1 MNQPKSNLELVR
13 RKAVSEIAKYLDAKG
28 IILLVGARQV
38 GKTSLLYLLMDELR
52 NQGISENFIHYLD
65 LEDLTVLDILNS
77 GTKEFIDYLKAMG
90 IETEKR
96 NYLFID
102 EIQYLN
108 NPTNFLKLIADHHQ
122 NLKLIVSG
130 SSTLEIRRKFKDS
143 LAGRKVIFEIF
154 PLDFYEFMLF
164 KGEQKLAEILVK
176 SDLRHIHQDT
186 EIQDL
191 PARFFIKDL
200 TRYYNEYLIFGGYP
214 RVALE
219 TGNEKK
225 ITYLMDIYQSYV
237 KKDIKDLMRVD
248 NITAFNNLLKVL
260 ALQIG
265 NLVNLTELCNTVKIA
280 RETLERYLFLLENTF
295 IVKMVTPFSRNPR
308 KEISKM
314 AKLYFMDTGLRNT
327 IIKNWNNLE
336 ERVDAGALVENGA
349 FSNLLKNLSPL
360 EEIHFWRTLSKNEV
374 DFISGKENFRHPIEV
389 KYSSFKLPRIPTGI
403 KAFQSDYEIPQG
415 IVLTKDFFGKTGKIF
430 FIPVW
435 LC

>member
-1 MNQPKSNLELVR
+1 MIHPKTNLKLFP
-13 RKAVSEIAKYLDAKG
+13 RKVVPEIGKYLNEKG

-38 GKTSLLYLLMDELR
+38 GKTSILYLLIDELR
-52 NQGISENFIHYLD
+52 NKGVSENFIHYFD

-77 GTKEFIDYLKAMG
+77 GVKEFIAYLKAMG
-90 IETEKR
+90 IDTEKR

-102 EIQYLN
+102 EIQYLD
-108 NPTNFLKLIADHHQ
+108 NPTNFLKILADHHQ

-143 LAGRKVIFEIF
+143 LAGRKVVFEIF
-154 PLDFYEFMLF
+154 PLDFYEFLLF
-164 KGEQKLAEILVK
+164 RGEGKLAEALAK
-176 SDLRHIHQDT
+176 SDLRHINQDT
-186 EIQDL
+186 EIQNL
-191 PARFFIKDL
+191 PTRFFIKDMA
-200 TRYYNEYLIFGGYP
+200 RYFNEYLVFGGYP

-219 TGNEKK
+219 KGNEKK
-225 ITYLMDIYQSYV
+225 ITYLMDIYHSYV

-265 NLVNLTELCNTVKIA
+265 NLVNVTELCNAVKIA

-295 IVKMVTPFSRNPR
+295 IVKMVTPFYRNPR

-314 AKLYFMDTGLRNT
+314 AKLYFMDTGLRNA
-327 IIKNWNNLE
+327 IIKNWNNLD
-336 ERVDAGALVENGA
+336 ERVDAGALVENGV
-349 FSNLLKNLSPL
+349 FSNLLKNLSPF
-360 EEIHFWRTLSKNEV
+360 EELHFWRTLSRNEV
-374 DFISGKENFRHPIEV
+374 DFITSKGNLRQPIEV
-389 KYSSFKLPRIPTGI
+389 KYSAFKSPRIPSGI
-403 KAFQSDYEIPQG
+403 KAFQSDYETPEG
-415 IVLTKDFFGKTGKIF
+415 VVLTKDFFGKAGKIA

>member
-164 KGEQKLAEILVK
+164 KGEQKLAEVLAK

-374 DFISGKENFRHPIEV
+374 DFISGKENFRQPIEV

-415 IVLTKDFFGKTGKIF
+415 IVLTKDFFGKAGKIV

>member
-374 DFISGKENFRHPIEV
+374 DFISGKENFRQPIEV

-415 IVLTKDFFGKTGKIF
+415 IVLTKDFFGKAGKIV